1 MDFKIGLLNDSFPPT
16 IDGVANCVK
25 NYADII
31 CEKYGTPTVITPE
44 YPHVIDNYPYEV
56 YRYSSVKFSGK
67 MPYRVGNPF
76 SPACIVDLKAKN
88 FDIIH
93 NHCPFASGLL
103 AHYIAGKKTPLVFT
117 YHTKFDI
124 DIDNYVHN
132 EQFNTI
138 SKKFILNNIKFSDE
152 VWCVSH
158 GSVESLRNLG
168 YKGDVQVMPNGTD
181 FKKGKADQKLI
192 DEIKHLYK
200 IDGSVPIFVF
210 CGRMMWYK
218 NIKLILD
225 GLKLL
230 NKDGYNFKML
240 FIGGGPDRAPIEHY
254 SNYLGFPKGTIE
266 FTGPIYDREKI
277 RAVYSIADLLLF
289 PSTYDTSGL
298 VVKEAAA
305 CDCASLLVKGS
316 CASEGITDGVDGVL
330 IEETPESLAK
340 AIADIMKIDGLFN
353 KLGKAAGENVYFSW
367 DDAVAK
373 AYGRY
378 QYIIE
383 NQKRK

>member
-1 MDFKIGLLNDSFPPT
+1 MNLKIGLLNDSFPPT

-31 CEKYGTPTVITPE
+31 AANYGTPTVITPE

-56 YRYSSVKFSGK
+56 YRYSSVKFRGK

-76 SPACIVDLKAKN
+76 SPASILELKSKG
-88 FDIIH
+88 FDILH

-103 AHYIAGKKTPLVFT
+103 SHYIAGKKTPIVFT

-124 DIDNYVHN
+124 DIDNFVHN

-138 SKKFILNNIKFSDE
+138 SKKFILNNINYSDE

-158 GSVESLRNLG
+158 GSIESLRNLG
-168 YKGDVQVMPNGTD
+168 YKGNVHVMPNGTD
-181 FKKGKADQKLI
+181 FKKGKSSIGAINDI
-192 DEIKHLYK
+192 RRIYK
-200 IDGSVPIFVF
+200 IDETTPVFAF

-230 NKDGYNFKML
+230 KNDGYKFKML
-240 FIGGGPDRAPIEHY
+240 FIGGGPDRAAIEQY
-254 SNYLGFPKGTIE
+254 SNYLGLSAYVE
-266 FTGPIYDREKI
+266 FTGPIYDREKL
-277 RAVYSIADLLLF
+277 RAIYSCIDMLLF

-305 CDCASLLVKGS
+305 CDCAALLVKGS

-330 IEETPESLAK
+330 IDETPNSLAYTLAK
-340 AIADIMKIDGLFN
+340 VINTEGLFE
-353 KLGKAAGENVYFSW
+353 KLGKAASNNIYFTW
-367 DDAVAK
+367 EQAVEK
-373 AYGRY
+373 AYERY
-378 QYIIE
+378 QNIID
-383 NQKRK
+383 KKSK